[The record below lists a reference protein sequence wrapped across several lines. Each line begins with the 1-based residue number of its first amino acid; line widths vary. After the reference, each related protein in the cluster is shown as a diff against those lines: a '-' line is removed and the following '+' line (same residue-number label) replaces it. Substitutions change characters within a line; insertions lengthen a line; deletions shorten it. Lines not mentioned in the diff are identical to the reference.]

1 MRVFRLLGYEF
12 RSLKLVQ
19 FNLDCVF
26 SSDDGGDAKSTDN
39 DVDKTLVDSL
49 KGRKKKKVDAESIL
63 PEVNLDQVRS
73 SFFYLPN
80 PSTYIIVYVFC
91 LNTPTDGVARIFF
104 LSPMPRQGIKLM
116 SALLH
121 IFEGT

>member
-1 MRVFRLLGYEF
+1 MRVFRLLGYEL

-91 LNTPTDGVARIFF
+91 LNTTTDGVARIFF

>member
-1 MRVFRLLGYEF
+1 MRVFRLLGYEL

-63 PEVNLDQVRS
+63 PEVKLDQVRS
-73 SFFYLPN
+73 SFFY
-80 PSTYIIVYVFC
+80 
-91 LNTPTDGVARIFF
+91 
-104 LSPMPRQGIKLM
+104 
-116 SALLH
+116 
-121 IFEGT
+121 

>member
-1 MRVFRLLGYEF
+1 M
-12 RSLKLVQ
+12 
-19 FNLDCVF
+19 F

-73 SFFYLPN
+73 SFFY
-80 PSTYIIVYVFC
+80 
-91 LNTPTDGVARIFF
+91 
-104 LSPMPRQGIKLM
+104 
-116 SALLH
+116 
-121 IFEGT
+121 